1 MKYDYNIFLPN
12 VTKLQLVRLL
22 VLICYIIYLLPLLII
37 VIIIVK
43 IIYVNASFIHSFIHL
58 KNSTSSA
65 VYTSISN
72 IV

>member
-43 IIYVNASFIHSFIHL
+43 IIYVNASFIHL
-58 KNSTSSA
+58 KNNTSSA